1 VDCDKLYTEV
11 KNCRKG
17 ANRLRIFSV
26 ILVLL
31 IVLLGVSFS
40 TLNAQSV
47 DFNYYINSRTMPL
60 SVLMAGTFSVGCFIG
75 IIVCLWIL
83 VKVKVKNFQL
93 EKRLK
98 LAEKEIENLR
108 AIPLQDIP

>member
-1 VDCDKLYTEV
+1 
-11 KNCRKG
+11 
-17 ANRLRIFSV
+17 LRIFSV

-31 IVLLGVSFS
+31 IVLLGVTFS

-47 DFNYYINSRTMPL
+47 DFNYYINTRTLPL
-60 SVLMAGTFSVGCFIG
+60 SVLLAGTFAVGCLIG
-75 IIVCLWIL
+75 ILVCVWML
-83 VKVKVKNFQL
+83 VKIKVKNFQL
-93 EKRLK
+93 SQRLK